1 MIMNRIKLIFEQ
13 TMMVSFMILC
23 YIGIYGLLALRKYDY
38 QFEWYIPG
46 SIVVAGFLCSL
57 LTVFLLYGAAESKDE
72 SPLKYNI
79 TKILHFIL
87 LYGVIMGFGFLCHW
101 YDELSGFI
109 LTSVIYVIIYVGAW
123 VGTLLLF
130 RRDEK
135 LISDA
140 LDKIRD
146 EE

>member
-1 MIMNRIKLIFEQ
+1 MNRIKLIFEQ
-13 TMMVSFMILC
+13 TMLVSFMNLC
-23 YIGIYGLLALRKYDY
+23 YLGIYGLLVLRKYDY

-46 SIVVAGFLCSL
+46 SIVAAGFLCSL
-57 LTVFLLYGAAESKDE
+57 LTVFLLYDAAEAKDK
-72 SPLKYNI
+72 SPLRYNI
-79 TKILHFIL
+79 PVILHFVL
-87 LYGVIMGFGFLCHW
+87 LYGVVMGFGFLCHW
-101 YDELSGFI
+101 YNELSGFI